1 MTRRCFTLLLPIL
14 LAGCADPAP
23 KPAADESPIP
33 NRPKVAG
40 KFRLTL
46 RERKPNPAK
55 KDQFDIRE
63 RAIEWDVSKTAI
75 IVCDMWDDHYC
86 KSAAE
91 RVGVMAPRMNAV
103 LSAARA
109 HGVQI
114 VHAPSGTIYIYA
126 DTPQRKRVERA
137 KAAKPPAPIQSWC
150 NLDPDNEPPMPVDV
164 SKCSCDDPVVG
175 AEVRK
180 FSRQHPGL
188 DITGYDCI
196 SDDGKEIYNFFAQEG
211 ITNVALM
218 GVHTNMCV
226 LGRSFGIRQMT
237 RLGMNVALV
246 RDLTDA
252 MYDPRQPPH
261 VSHARGTE
269 LVIEH
274 IEKYWCG
281 SILSSDLT
289 AVVPGS
295 AGP

>member
-1 MTRRCFTLLLPIL
+1 MRHTFLLLPL
-14 LAGCADPAP
+14 FLAGCADTNP
-23 KPAADESPIP
+23 KPVADETPIP

-40 KFRLTL
+40 KLRLTV
-46 RERKPNPAK
+46 RERKADPAK
-55 KDQFDIRE
+55 KDQFVAAD
-63 RAIEWDVSKTAI
+63 RALEWDVSKTAI
-75 IVCDMWDDHYC
+75 IICDMWDDHYC

-114 VHAPSGTIYIYA
+114 MHAPSGTIYMYA
-126 DTPQRKRVERA
+126 DLPQRKRVERA
-137 KAAKPPAPIQSWC
+137 KAAKPPVPIQSWC
-150 NLDPDNEPPMPVDV
+150 NLEPAKEPPMPVDV

-180 FSRQHPGL
+180 FGRQHPGL
-188 DITGYDCI
+188 DITGYDGV
-196 SDDGKEIYNFFAQEG
+196 SDEGKEIYNFFAQEG
-211 ITNVALM
+211 ITNVAIM

-237 RLGMNVALV
+237 RLGMNVVLV

-269 LVIEH
+269 MVIEH

-281 SILSSDLT
+281 SILSADLT
-289 AVVPGS
+289 SVVLGS